1 VALEAG
7 GGICKAALPL
17 LVLFWVARDA
27 RVGGLGSLHV
37 GTPENRDDH
46 GGDGVDTAE
55 ELLGGEG
62 RRGGN
67 RCWPFSWKRP
77 YRYGNR

>member
-1 VALEAG
+1 VALEAV

-46 GGDGVDTAE
+46 GGDGAG
-55 ELLGGEG
+55 LPGCRY
-62 RRGGN
+62 RRGTFRWG
-67 RCWPFSWKRP
+67 RP
-77 YRYGNR
+77 QGWEPLLAF

>member
-1 VALEAG
+1 MALEAV

-46 GGDGVDTAE
+46 GGDGAE
-55 ELLGGEG
+55 VWEPLLAL
-62 RRGGN
+62 
-67 RCWPFSWKRP
+67 
-77 YRYGNR
+77 